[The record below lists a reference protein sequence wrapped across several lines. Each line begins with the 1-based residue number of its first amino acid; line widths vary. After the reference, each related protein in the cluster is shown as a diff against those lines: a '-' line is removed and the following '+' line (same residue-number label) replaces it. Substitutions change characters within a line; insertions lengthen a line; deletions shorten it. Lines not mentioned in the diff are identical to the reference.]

1 MLSYQLSS
9 TSNIARLKIESLNL
23 MLSQELIINH
33 YFFFKKS
40 KFHVVRSLKTLHLSF
55 HNVILDLLYNG
66 WEI

>member
-33 YFFFKKS
+33 YFFFFLNQNS
-40 KFHVVRSLKTLHLSF
+40 ML
-55 HNVILDLLYNG
+55 LDP
-66 WEI
+66 